1 MAILHNCKHPSAPL
15 FRQHCGFLEP
25 AESAVQLDFSGIFFS
40 VLHRL
45 HDGKQEHPKQI
56 LGNVIVILKSTDL
69 SLAALAWD

>member
-56 LGNVIVILKSTDL
+56 LGNLSPNFSDL